1 MSVDRPVDR
10 FWETTPF
17 HRMSREQWESL
28 CDGCGKCCVHKLED
42 EETGEVFPT
51 NVCCR
56 LLDTRTARCSDY
68 RNRKA
73 LVPECVRLTPARLDE
88 LDWLPNSCS
97 YVRVHRGQGLAEWH
111 HLITGDRASIHRAG
125 QSVAGRVI
133 SEDQAGDLEDHIID
147 KPL

>member
-1 MSVDRPVDR
+1 MSVKP
-10 FWETTPF
+10 FWETTPLDK
-17 HRMSREQWESL
+17 MSKEQWESI

-56 LLDTRTARCSDY
+56 LLDIRTAKCSDY

-73 LVPECVRLTPARLDE
+73 LVPDCVRLTPARLDT
-88 LDWLPNSCS
+88 LDWLPASCS
-97 YVRVHRGQGLAEWH
+97 YLRVHRGEGLAPWH
-111 HLITGDRASIHRAG
+111 HLITGDRGSIHRAR

-133 SEDQAGDLEDHIID
+133 SEDHAGDLEDHIID
-147 KPL
+147 SPL

>member
-1 MSVDRPVDR
+1 MSDKPL
-10 FWETTPF
+10 WETTPF
-17 HRMSREQWESL
+17 HHMTRAQWESL

-42 EETGEVFPT
+42 EDTNEVFPT

-56 LLDTRTARCSDY
+56 LLDTRTAQCSDY

-73 LVPECVRLTPARLDE
+73 LVPECVRLTPGKLDD
-88 LDWLPNSCS
+88 LDWLPETCS
-97 YVRVHRGQGLAEWH
+97 YLRVHRGQGLAPWH
-111 HLITGDRASIHRAG
+111 HLITGDRESIHRAG

-133 SEDQAGDLEDHIID
+133 SEDHIGDLEDFIID

>member
-1 MSVDRPVDR
+1 MSVDR

-42 EETGEVFPT
+42 DDTGEVFPT

-73 LVPECVRLTPARLDE
+73 LVPECVRLTPARLDD
-88 LDWLPNSCS
+88 LDWLPESCT
-97 YVRVHRGQGLAEWH
+97 YLRVHRGQGLAEWH
-111 HLITGDRASIHRAG
+111 HLLTGDRESIHRAG

-133 SEDQAGDLEDHIID
+133 REDHAGDLEDYIID

>member
-1 MSVDRPVDR
+1 MSVDR
-10 FWETTPF
+10 FWEITPF
-17 HRMSREQWESL
+17 HRMSRDQWESL

-42 EETGEVFPT
+42 DDTGEVFPT

-73 LVPECVRLTPARLDE
+73 LVPECVRLTPARLDD
-88 LDWLPNSCS
+88 LDWLPESCT
-97 YVRVHRGQGLAEWH
+97 YLRVHRGQGLAEWH
-111 HLITGDRASIHRAG
+111 HLLTGDRESIHRAG

-133 SEDQAGDLEDHIID
+133 REDHAGDLEDYVID
-147 KPL
+147 QPL